1 MPKPLKPGQVRR
13 GRPKGSRNHTTT
25 DVKEMILDA
34 LACVGGPDYL
44 MEQART
50 NPNAFMALVGKVLPL
65 TVSGDRD
72 NPLRQILEVKRVI
85 VGP

>member
-1 MPKPLKPGQVRR
+1 
-13 GRPKGSRNHTTT
+13 
-25 DVKEMILDA
+25 
-34 LACVGGPDYL
+34 
-44 MEQART
+44 
-50 NPNAFMALVGKVLPL
+50 MALVGKVLPL